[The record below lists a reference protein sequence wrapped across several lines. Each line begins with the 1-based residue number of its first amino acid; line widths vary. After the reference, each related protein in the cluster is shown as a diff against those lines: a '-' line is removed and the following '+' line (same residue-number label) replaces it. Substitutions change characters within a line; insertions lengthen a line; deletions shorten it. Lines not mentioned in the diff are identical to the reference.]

1 MVPAEEVTNINTN
14 PFTLGVA
21 EAARCLGAVN
31 FSNLDRYKFFSRLTS
46 YLVIKKKNR
55 KTNLEYLPNYFINNQ
70 ATIAAYN
77 NTPRFKNRC
86 RETNLLEESL
96 KKKYTQHPITF
107 KFCTCYFISNDSG
120 TTYLIM
126 HIRVCFCFIVNNISC
141 NK

>member
-1 MVPAEEVTNINTN
+1 MKFDIFRPFLVVPAEEVTNIINNTN

-31 FSNLDRYKFFSRLTS
+31 FSNLDRYKLFSHLTS
-46 YLVIKKKNR
+46 YLIIKKNR
-55 KTNLEYLPNYFINNQ
+55 KTNLEYLPNFINNQ

-96 KKKYTQHPITF
+96 KKKYTQPPITF
-107 KFCTCYFISNDSG
+107 KFCTRYFISNDAQ
-120 TTYLIM
+120 
-126 HIRVCFCFIVNNISC
+126 R
-141 NK
+141 